1 MYNSRPLSL
10 WRPFHSLP
18 ILSAVLCIL
27 GLSWLPQAAAQSA
40 ADFYV
45 SSLPGAPE
53 PLLKMH
59 AGHIEITPEHH
70 GNIFFWHFAN
80 RHIGAKPRTVIWLN
94 GGPGCS
100 SMDGAMM
107 EIGPYRV
114 NPDGTLR
121 MNNASWDQ
129 FANVLF
135 IDNPVGT
142 GFSFVDGDAL
152 VHELDEMADQLITFL
167 EKWFDIFPQYA
178 SDELYLAGESFA
190 GQHIPYI
197 ASHILT
203 RNRNANMNKAK
214 RITSWN
220 LQGLLI
226 GNGWISGA
234 DQYSSYIPFGY
245 ETGILKKGSKADENA
260 QRQWDRCQKELNDG
274 GDKKVD
280 IGVCENI
287 MLGMMR
293 DLRDSEGQCFN
304 VYDVRLKDNYPSCGM
319 SWPPDLTQVTPYLR
333 REDVTK
339 ALHVS
344 ADKKSGWR
352 ECDDQVN
359 HAFNALHSKP
369 SKSLLPDLLEQMP
382 IFLFSGDKDLIC
394 NHIGT
399 ENIIDNLRW
408 NGDKGMTT
416 NGVLAPKREW
426 TFNGEPAGQW
436 QEARNLTYIRFYD
449 SSHMVPF
456 DVPDRA
462 ADMLARFIGVDYS
475 KLGQPPGDSYIE
487 GSDKNVVGNPSND
500 SPQRPSQPS
509 PPKASEPASAEEKE
523 RLQAATWAA
532 YQRSGEAALAVV
544 AVAAVAWGIFIWRS
558 RRRRRVGYKGVSTD
572 EPYDDGD
579 DRRRRDLE
587 AAREFDEAELD
598 DLTPPD
604 KDRYTLEDDE
614 EDVREAGRANGH
626 VT

>member
-1 MYNSRPLSL
+1 MYNNHPPLRRLS
-10 WRPFHSLP
+10 HSLA
-18 ILSAVLCIL
+18 ILSAVFGLL
-27 GLSWLPQAAAQSA
+27 TLSWLPQAAAQSA
-40 ADFYV
+40 SDFYV

-59 AGHIEITPEHH
+59 AGNIEITPEHH
-70 GNIFFWHFAN
+70 GNLFFWHFAN
-80 RHIGAKPRTVIWLN
+80 RHIGAKPRTVIWFN

-100 SMDGAMM
+100 SMDGALM

-114 NPDGTLR
+114 QPDGTLKL
-121 MNNASWDQ
+121 NDASWDQ

-152 VHELDEMADQLITFL
+152 LHDLDEMADQLISFL

-178 SDELYLAGESFA
+178 SDDLYLAGESYA

-197 ASHILT
+197 ASHILS
-203 RNRNANMNKAK
+203 RNRNANTNKAK
-214 RITSWN
+214 RVTPWN

-226 GNGWISGA
+226 GNGWISGV

-245 ETGILKKGSKADENA
+245 ETGIMKKGSQADLNA
-260 QRQWDRCQKELNDG
+260 QRQWERCQRELNDG
-274 GDKKVD
+274 GDKRVD
-280 IGVCENI
+280 LGTCENI
-287 MLGMMR
+287 MLGMLR
-293 DLRDSEGQCFN
+293 DLRDTDGQCWN
-304 VYDVRLKDNYPSCGM
+304 VYDVRLKDSYPSCGM
-319 SWPPDLTQVTPYLR
+319 SWPPDLDQVTPYLR

-344 ADKKSGWR
+344 EDKKSGWQ
-352 ECDDQVN
+352 ECNNQVN
-359 HAFNALHSKP
+359 RAFNALHSKP
-369 SKSLLPDLLEQMP
+369 SKTLLPGLLEEIP

-399 ENIIDNLRW
+399 ENIIDNLEW
-408 NGDKGMTT
+408 NGGKGMTT
-416 NGVLAPKREW
+416 NGVVAPKREW
-426 TFNGEPAGQW
+426 TFDGKRAGQW
-436 QEARNLTYIRFYD
+436 QQARNLTYIRFYD

-456 DVPDRA
+456 DVPERA
-462 ADMLARFIGVDYS
+462 ADMLTRFIGVDYT
-475 KLGQPPGDSYIE
+475 KLGQPAGNSYIE
-487 GSDKNVVGNPSND
+487 GEDKDAVNPPGSA
-500 SPQRPSQPS
+500 PQRPSPAS
-509 PPKASEPASAEEKE
+509 PPKSSEPASAEEKD
-523 RLQAATWAA
+523 RLQAAAWAA

-544 AVAAVAWGIFIWRS
+544 VVAALAWGIFVLRA
-558 RRRRRVGYKGVSTD
+558 RRRRRVGYKGVRTD

-579 DRRRRDLE
+579 SRRHRDVE

-598 DLTPPD
+598 ELTPPD

-614 EDVREAGRANGH
+614 DDVREAGRANGH